1 MTRCQRDFLVL
12 ISILIERVAT
22 IYASAAA
29 TFALSLPYRSYQLYC
44 NDMISPLLSFPLYCF
59 AWSAAAVDY
68 YLDPS
73 TGRYFV
79 EVPPE
84 DDDYDDFSQ

>member
-1 MTRCQRDFLVL
+1 
-12 ISILIERVAT
+12 
-22 IYASAAA
+22 
-29 TFALSLPYRSYQLYC
+29 
-44 NDMISPLLSFPLYCF
+44 
-59 AWSAAAVDY
+59 VDY

-84 DDDYDDFSQ
+84 DDDEYEYLDQ